1 MKKNVLI
8 GTVLAAMF
16 LAACSGNKTEGMIDD
31 VDSTAVDSSASESK
45 NPEVE
50 KNDYKHPATADKANA
65 TLKAQEG
72 QSVEVKSQTTDP
84 NYKSSVKSGEKVS
97 ETGTV
102 TNENLNQETDKSKA
116 EYKKQF

>member
-1 MKKNVLI
+1 MKKHVLF
-8 GTVLAAMF
+8 GTVLAALF

-31 VDSTAVDSSASESK
+31 VDSTTVDSTGTQST

-50 KNDYKHPATADKANA
+50 KNDYKHPGTADKANA

-72 QSVEVKSQTTDP
+72 QPVQVNSQTSDP
-84 NYKSSVKSGEKVS
+84 NYKNSVKSGEKVS

-102 TNENLNQETDKSKA
+102 TNENLKQETDKSKA